1 MADRATARDEPGEA
15 GERWDALRQLEAWLE
30 TPMLALSFA
39 WLLLV
44 LAELV
49 WGTSDLLETFGTAV
63 WVGLPALPAPG
74 LGR

>member
-1 MADRATARDEPGEA
+1 
-15 GERWDALRQLEAWLE
+15 
-30 TPMLALSFA
+30 MLALSFA